1 MKQIFW
7 SLALIA
13 LPFVAS
19 AQDAPG
25 RYQIASTPSGV
36 VRLDT
41 QTGAMTLCRDEGD
54 LLTCDGAAAVR
65 NIKPEEVK
73 ALENRIAALE
83 KALKDSQIP
92 QKSALPDQAEI
103 DRSLSIMEQMMRRFM
118 GLAEEFSRERPR
130 NDAYPNKT

>member
-1 MKQIFW
+1 MKQILW
-7 SLALIA
+7 SLALAA
-13 LPFVAS
+13 LPFAAS

-25 RYQIASTPSGV
+25 RYQIAPTPSGI

-54 LLTCDGAAAVR
+54 LLTCDGAAAMRGV
-65 NIKPEEVK
+65 KPEEVK
-73 ALENRIAALE
+73 ALE

-118 GLAEEFSRERPR
+118 GLAQEWSQEHPK

>member
-1 MKQIFW
+1 MKQILW
-7 SLALIA
+7 SLALAA
-13 LPFVAS
+13 LPFAAS

-25 RYQIASTPSGV
+25 RYQIAPTPSGI

-54 LLTCDGAAAVR
+54 LLTCDGAAAMRGV
-65 NIKPEEVK
+65 KPEEVK

-103 DRSLSIMEQMMRRFM
+103 DHSLSIMEQMMRRFM
-118 GLAEEFSRERPR
+118 GLAQEWSQEHPK

>member
-1 MKQIFW
+1 MKQILW
-7 SLALIA
+7 SLALVA
-13 LPFVAS
+13 LPFAAA

-25 RYQIASTPSGV
+25 RYQIAPTPSGI

-54 LLTCDGAAAVR
+54 LLTCDGTAAVR
-65 NIKPEEVK
+65 GVKPEEVK

-118 GLAEEFSRERPR
+118 GLAEEWSRDHPKT
-130 NDAYPNKT
+130 DAYPNKT